1 MLLIYGNQERWDSLG
16 ADELAEVIRRT
27 DALNQALLESGE
39 LVGAYGVADEAD
51 AKGGRVA
58 DGPPAVTDGPY
69 VEAKEYLGSCTRPT
83 PRCDDDR
90 SRPVTVPDWPLV
102 RRLAPEVLG
111 TLVRR
116 YGHFD
121 SCEDAVQEALLA
133 AARQLPAEGWPASPK
148 AWLITVASRRLTD
161 ELRSSEGR
169 RRREELDQ
177 ARTPRR
183 PDDDHENDD
192 QGPVGD
198 DTLTLLFLC
207 CHPALSPASQVALTL
222 RAIGGLTTAEI
233 ARAFLVPEATMAQ
246 RISRA
251 KQRIKAAGA
260 TFELPPRAEHA
271 RRLGVVVHVLYL
283 IFNEGYT
290 ATSGA
295 QLVRAELT
303 AEAIRLA
310 RALHRLVPG
319 DGEVAGLL
327 GLLLLTDARR
337 QARTAPDGSLVP
349 LSEQDRTLWNT
360 KAIAEGVALVTDTL
374 SRGPIGPYQ
383 LQAAI
388 AAVHDEAPTAE
399 VTDWPQILALYTV
412 LERVAPNP
420 TVTLNR
426 AVAVAKVQGPA
437 AGLALLDALSA
448 DERISASHHLVSV
461 RAHLLE
467 MAGDHDAARASYQE
481 AARRTISEPERRHL
495 LTRAARCG

>member
-1 MLLIYGNQERWDSLG
+1 M
-16 ADELAEVIRRT
+16 T
-27 DALNQALLESGE
+27 DWR
-39 LVGAYGVADEAD
+39 D
-51 AKGGRVA
+51 
-58 DGPPAVTDGPY
+58 
-69 VEAKEYLGSCTRPT
+69 
-83 PRCDDDR
+83 
-90 SRPVTVPDWPLV
+90 V
-102 RRLAPEVLG
+102 RRLVPEVLG
-111 TLVRR
+111 ALVRR
-116 YGHFD
+116 YGQFD
-121 SCEDAVQEALLA
+121 ACEDAVQEALVA
-133 AARQLPAEGWPASPK
+133 ATGQWPVEGWPENPR
-148 AWLITVASRRLTD
+148 AWLVTVASRRLAD
-161 ELRSSEGR
+161 QLRSDAAR
-169 RRREELDQ
+169 RRREEAD
-177 ARTPRR
+177 AVRTPPPPAGGELY
-183 PDDDHENDD
+183 PDEAPGVIGDDTI
-192 QGPVGD
+192 GD

-207 CHPALSPASQVALTL
+207 CHPSLTPPSQVALTL
-222 RAIGGLTTAEI
+222 RAVGGLSTAEI

-260 TFELPPRAEHA
+260 SFGLPPPAEQA
-271 RRLGVVVHVLYL
+271 ERLGVVLHVVYL
-283 IFNEGYT
+283 VFNEGYT

-310 RALHRLVPG
+310 RELHRLVPG

-349 LSEQDRTLWNT
+349 LSEQDRTLWNAE
-360 KAIAEGVALVTDTL
+360 AIAEGVALVTDTL
-374 SRGPIGPYQ
+374 SKGPIGPYQ

-399 VTDWPQILALYTV
+399 ATDWPQILALYTV

-426 AVAVAKVQGPA
+426 AVAVAKVRGPA

-448 DERISASHHLVSV
+448 DERISGSHHLVSV

-467 MAGDHDAARASYQE
+467 MAGEHDAARAGYQE
-481 AARRTISEPERRHL
+481 AARRTTSEPEKRHL
-495 LTRAARCG
+495 LTRAARLG

>member
-1 MLLIYGNQERWDSLG
+1 
-16 ADELAEVIRRT
+16 
-27 DALNQALLESGE
+27 
-39 LVGAYGVADEAD
+39 
-51 AKGGRVA
+51 
-58 DGPPAVTDGPY
+58 VTDW
-69 VEAKEYLGSCTRPT
+69 RP
-83 PRCDDDR
+83 
-90 SRPVTVPDWPLV
+90 V
-102 RRLAPEVLG
+102 RRLVPEVLG
-111 TLVRR
+111 ALVRR

-121 SCEDAVQEALLA
+121 ACEDAVQEALLA
-133 AARQLPAEGWPASPK
+133 ATTQWPVQGWPENPRG
-148 AWLITVASRRLTD
+148 WLVTVASRRLAD
-161 ELRSSEGR
+161 QLRSDAAR
-169 RRREELDQ
+169 RRREE
-177 ARTPRR
+177 AEAIRTPPPPAGGEVY
-183 PDDDHENDD
+183 PDLEAR
-192 QGPVGD
+192 GPTGD

-207 CHPALSPASQVALTL
+207 CHPALTPPSQVALTL
-222 RAIGGLTTAEI
+222 RAVGGLSTAEI

-260 TFELPPRAEHA
+260 SFDLPPPAEQA
-271 RRLGVVVHVLYL
+271 QRLGVVLHVVYL
-283 IFNEGYT
+283 VFNEGYT

-310 RALHRLVPG
+310 RELHRLVPG

-481 AARRTISEPERRHL
+481 AARRTTSEPERRHL
-495 LTRAARCG
+495 LTRAARLG

>member
-1 MLLIYGNQERWDSLG
+1 
-16 ADELAEVIRRT
+16 
-27 DALNQALLESGE
+27 
-39 LVGAYGVADEAD
+39 
-51 AKGGRVA
+51 
-58 DGPPAVTDGPY
+58 VTDWR
-69 VEAKEYLGSCTRPT
+69 A
-83 PRCDDDR
+83 
-90 SRPVTVPDWPLV
+90 V
-102 RRLAPEVLG
+102 RRLVPEVLG
-111 TLVRR
+111 ALVRR

-121 SCEDAVQEALLA
+121 ACEDAVQEALVA
-133 AARQLPAEGWPASPK
+133 ATAQWPVQGWPENPRG
-148 AWLITVASRRLTD
+148 WLVTVASRRLAD
-161 ELRSSEGR
+161 QLRSDAAR
-169 RRREELDQ
+169 RRREEAD
-177 ARTPRR
+177 AIRTPL
-183 PDDDHENDD
+183 PPAGGEAC
-192 QGPVGD
+192 PTGD

-207 CHPALSPASQVALTL
+207 CHPALTPPSQIALTL
-222 RAIGGLTTAEI
+222 RAVGGLSTAEI

-260 TFELPPRAEHA
+260 SFDLPPPAEQA
-271 RRLGVVVHVLYL
+271 ERLRVVLHVVYL
-283 IFNEGYT
+283 VFNEGYT

-295 QLVRAELT
+295 QLLRAELT

-310 RALHRLVPG
+310 RELHRLVPG

-467 MAGDHDAARASYQE
+467 MAGDHDAARAGYQQ
-481 AARRTISEPERRHL
+481 AARRTTSEPERRHL
-495 LTRAARCG
+495 LTRAARLG